1 MVVCQATHSCVCDY
15 SQPGYDLPW
24 RKLDGVN
31 GISVISYGAKV
42 FGAAI
47 AAEKAGHRVKLNTKT
62 GREAAR
68 KIFAESIGQRERVV
82 VTPAETLQRRIER
95 MSAAIADMKTQLDG
109 LEALPE
115 GDEPAETGK
124 K

>member
-1 MVVCQATHSCVCDY
+1 MNLFSDL
-15 SQPGYDLPW
+15 GYLRQLPEDS
-24 RKLDGVN
+24 KE
-31 GISVISYGAKV
+31 
-42 FGAAI
+42 AI
-47 AAEKAGHRVKLNTKT
+47 AAERAGHRVKLATKT

-82 VTPAETLQRRIER
+82 VTPAETLKRRIEG
-95 MSAAIADMKTQLDG
+95 MSAAIADMKTRLDG

-115 GDEPAETGK
+115 GDEPESGK

>member
-1 MVVCQATHSCVCDY
+1 MRMNLFNDL
-15 SQPGYDLPW
+15 GYLRQLPEDS
-24 RKLDGVN
+24 KE
-31 GISVISYGAKV
+31 
-42 FGAAI
+42 AI

-68 KIFAESIGQRERVV
+68 KIFAESIGQRECVV

-115 GDEPAETGK
+115 GDGPESVK

>member
-1 MVVCQATHSCVCDY
+1 MRMNLFNDL
-15 SQPGYDLPW
+15 GYLRQLPEDS
-24 RKLDGVN
+24 KE
-31 GISVISYGAKV
+31 
-42 FGAAI
+42 AI

-82 VTPAETLQRRIER
+82 VTPTETLKRRIER

>member
-1 MVVCQATHSCVCDY
+1 MRMNLFNDL
-15 SQPGYDLPW
+15 GYLRQLPEDS
-24 RKLDGVN
+24 KE
-31 GISVISYGAKV
+31 
-42 FGAAI
+42 AI

-68 KIFAESIGQRERVV
+68 KIFAESIGQRECVV
-82 VTPAETLQRRIER
+82 VTPTETLQRRIER

-115 GDEPAETGK
+115 GDEPESGK